1 MKFDVVSFGSA
12 VIDVFV
18 HTNVASKHNFLH
30 YPVGSKMLIDDL
42 RFDVGGGG
50 TNTSVAFAR
59 LGLKAGCISSVGQ
72 GTNAN
77 NFITRKD
84 IRPFKTK
91 WMYCSSMLEKSFQT
105 QKSLCIKLAKEG
117 VKIGFNPSSYH
128 IKNEDLTEFLTY
140 VHFLIVNKEEA
151 ENLTKKYR
159 KQKDLLIAL
168 SELGPK
174 IVVITDNHRTV
185 RCLYEGK
192 EYNIKPHS
200 NLRVVEMTGAGD
212 AFASGVVAGLIV
224 DLPIKKCLELGL
236 KESESVIQHLG
247 AKNNLIR
254 RKLL

>member
-72 GTNAN
+72 GTNA
-77 NFITRKD
+77 
-84 IRPFKTK
+84 TK
-91 WMYCSSMLEKSFQT
+91 ILNVLKKEKVTF
-105 QKSLCIKLAKEG
+105 LGPIKKNKRTGYSVILDSKVR